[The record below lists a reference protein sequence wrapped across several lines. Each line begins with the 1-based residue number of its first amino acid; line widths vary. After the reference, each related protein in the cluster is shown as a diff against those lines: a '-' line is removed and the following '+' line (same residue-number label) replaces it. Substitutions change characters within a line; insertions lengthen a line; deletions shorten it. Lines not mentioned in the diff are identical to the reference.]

1 MENTEDKRPISSDKY
16 STALYNTLKLN
27 NAYDKDYDTFY
38 NDFYAPGIK
47 GYTYRKEVYD
57 FMKKGGVDYIGDT
70 YEEFA
75 SKIGLHAID
84 PQTQQT
90 PMGADSISKDMPPVE
105 VTPTKKPEAKKE
117 EKPEVSAEAVSENQ
131 HPTDT
136 LQDFNPNV
144 SRMRNAGTDY
154 YLQAAEEISNNA
166 YSKSLEELANQAAK
180 DLKKKAYQK
189 PKEDSYVRLN
199 QTARYIPIRSLP
211 KDADLDSVFEAALTF
226 ENQVCGGAK
235 EYTFASLGG
244 DIQERYE
251 KWKALKGLGSS
262 YTQETASMSPNA
274 VYLQAINLQALGKER
289 PAWISEL
296 RWNEALN
303 YDKNKLNKITAE
315 LEQEDQKRRLKRS
328 DGAYPDDVS
337 LNGMYHANY
346 TALMAS
352 DIYNNG
358 TNKTIFVLFQDGR
371 IRPLQAPDP
380 SILRGGVEAQ
390 RELFRRQYEKMTFG
404 EEGKDYT
411 DPYEKNRVVGNFLQN
426 GEVCHI
432 IYFPYMIEQ
441 RRWDDAQELIKIG
454 LGGKF
459 NEEGVLLNPDDRL
472 QIVPVVVK
480 NGESEEDAI
489 AKAKVELDNKISKK
503 LPYKE
508 TYLQQ
513 QIAQAR
519 EALKKEQER
528 LKQLGD
534 HDAVKGSFFPRMYN
548 PRYYKDFLESTTEEG
563 VKRSDEVALARGNIR
578 KLEESIKKYIQALEA
593 LRTGDKVGAWGGF
606 LEGISDLDNW
616 TFGLYNLR
624 ENLVAVK
631 AHEGKMGQ
639 EAKDRLGLARSLSQE
654 SMSAFHRHGEGR
666 LYGPAFGAGYSFPFT
681 IGAIAT
687 YGAGN
692 VAARGIIRGGS
703 RMAAKYGT
711 NWLFDTTIRATT
723 RLAAINAAGVID
735 SSFQMPRIISDAA
748 IEKMGLMNYTFDEN
762 QRIVV
767 TGTQQEKSWGH
778 SLLHSGLNTLVQNVS
793 ERVGTYV
800 LEPVA
805 KAFGIGKI
813 SLRSFGEAL
822 PYNKTI
828 HMIQNG
834 AFAKAMSKVY
844 GTFEK
849 GGYDGFVNEVLEEYI
864 ANPMTAT
871 FDENYTFADIFDSRQ
886 NLDTALSV
894 WASSILML
902 GLSSTAS
909 SVKYYR
915 TLRSVNSAYDKAE
928 ANARRLFGNENW
940 DKIQNTILRL
950 EGEPLVNAIYA
961 GVCQNKSLS
970 DEQKKA
976 FLNYVR
982 AQKAQAVF
990 NNAVSEKYSFSLT
1003 GEELNEM
1010 NAMTIHAYAE
1020 GRNMQ
1025 TPQEYAQ
1032 AQQAFA
1038 DTREMAMSALGVT
1051 DDIDAYL
1058 DTLGETP
1065 AEQLKKGVEA
1075 AKEKG
1080 LDEKAANAALS
1091 AYLNAR
1097 EQQKG
1102 ALDAI
1107 TTDESIRRQHANNV
1121 IRQITFENEADS
1133 EGGSGKIILVNVKGK
1148 EKPVFLIRGRYEN
1161 GSITGETVVISEGNG
1176 VIEMIPASEV
1186 EGIVEESDAMT
1197 ERQREYDKID
1207 AENKE
1212 QQRLINLNMDTPLA
1226 GQGGILMDEEGH
1238 RRQVGIK
1245 CVYNDEQG
1253 NPASV
1258 LVIDQNNNDY
1268 LIPIDV
1274 FREQRGRGRK
1284 FEAIEPYLDETDDE
1298 YHAAEGPMN
1307 EEYKLANK
1315 EQEGVSEENAQGAA
1329 EGVTPQPT
1337 TDATEKPTKP
1347 EVKYDYHVKMKDVG
1361 GNAVSGRVTNLT
1373 ADGVEIEFDAPYNG
1387 KMVDRIPLA
1396 DFDSGVSEIADANG
1410 NVLWNE
1416 TEAVG
1421 DTEVSPQVDAT
1432 LTQVGQE
1439 DAEKP
1444 AIAQAEQDEAHK
1456 PTALER
1462 IPRNENG
1469 EPLFE
1474 QAENPEVAWDALV
1487 EFSDGNAA
1495 TAKEIADAMTEE
1507 KRKALE
1513 KAQKLKLKGKTPA
1526 ELLASKQANAAELVK
1541 AESEYNHWQRMANV
1555 EQNRQ
1560 NAIRAQQEAEARQ
1573 RATERAEAERA
1584 EREAREEAERRERE
1598 ALEGIPEWHMD
1609 TPENA
1614 RKRGARRYGGQIFTR
1629 QEPVNGVVGKEV
1641 EVKFS
1646 QKDLPKGHVVVM
1658 EAEQLQPSHIQGK
1671 RNPMFFIEEAQPKNR
1686 AEDVSQTAA
1695 RNIAENIR
1703 PQEITSSTTAY
1714 TGAPTINTRGEVIQG
1729 NNRSDALRYLWQ
1741 NNLPKQQQAY
1751 KQYLLDQAEQL
1762 GLDSNAINAMQHP
1775 VLVNQLDVDDAEAIR
1790 LGQMT
1795 AQDTESG
1802 GVERIKPKNVA
1813 QKLGD
1818 NMRTF
1823 ANRLLSSS
1831 DNDVTFGQLV
1841 DRNGEDVLNWMNQI
1855 GAISNTQYQSAFD
1868 SKGKLTPE
1876 AKNDL
1881 QKVLYQAVFKGGS
1894 QQLEE
1899 MFDRLPAKA
1908 QRAILSTAFRDMD
1921 SPFAGKMLPEIQSS
1935 IIAYNALMQDEGFA
1949 SAKNMEEV
1957 LRAIE
1962 LFKHQT
1968 ALDDR
1973 FEQYMPADNF
1983 SNFALHLAGLYK
1995 ASDMSQTTIAS
2006 YFNEMYDLA
2015 QGKKAATLF
2024 EEADTTEYP
2033 LAEVIKKVLGI
2044 DYKPAKNGN
2053 NNVANGGADVALRN
2067 QESQGRQ
2074 PRSNKPSASG
2084 EQNQTGTESSER
2096 GEGVGVSDNKQGRQ
2110 VDIEVNAPRK
2120 GDLAE
2125 AQENRPKNSTQA
2137 AVENKESKPVRFEAG
2152 RRLTKEEKKEVLN
2165 TLRDAFKENGVPY
2178 HIEESDFGKER
2189 RVYEPTSEDW
2199 VKSDITGRPL
2209 RYYITLPDGRV
2220 AHPTEL
2226 FPNISGREVTGHVNR
2241 MALLEKEASEL
2252 ISKQL
2257 NGFPSE
2263 YIPTAI
2269 SILKKMQSLPHDVR
2283 DMGYGPYFLVSYDY
2297 IFNGKYYGNSPLFV
2311 SLFAHSVVKE
2321 SSDAIEATV
2330 KVVNNSYYM
2339 VDALLSALKKKYNS
2353 TQAAV
2358 ESASAEVETSPT
2370 EAQKKAGNYKM
2381 GHVKVG
2387 AFDVTIENPKGSE
2400 RSGTDANG
2408 KKWSVKMHN
2417 TYGYIRGTEGV
2428 DGDHIDV
2435 FLAEDMDKWDGKYV
2449 FVVDQYNP
2457 DGTFDEHKVMLGFN
2471 SMEEARSAYL
2481 SNYEK
2486 GWENGRRIVV
2496 AKIKTDGFQKWV
2508 DSSHRK
2514 TKPFAHYVIAGAAD
2528 VSDNEKKP
2536 SASKKGKPHV
2546 SKENEVKRTVEHFPM
2561 ETPEEAAAFDK
2572 RVPEMKDS
2580 ELLAYMQEDGKGD
2593 INSAY
2598 HMNIYDEYDYR
2609 HTDEQT
2615 EAYNIYIQQ
2624 LHDSNTTLEQAEEM
2638 LGNILGDVE
2647 RFATDERSQLIGQSD
2662 ALQDYITELERQK
2675 EDERAEAENSA
2686 ENTDANH
2693 VGAADVAENKSAE
2706 PVEADKSKQYGEYQ
2720 EVYDN
2725 FVSDV
2730 ENRGMI
2736 PDLRAIKNK
2745 IRDTKRRLTVL
2756 KNGATTSI
2764 QSDEDLKRFEAA
2776 EKKLTDLLHVY
2787 EAMRDYTE
2795 ARIKKAE
2802 AAAQRKPWSEKNA
2815 QERMDEASKNP
2826 LTEEEIQNAPTDEVN
2841 KANALDYLSGN
2852 HGLIQSISYLK
2863 VYEDVRNPN
2872 GSAASDSGT
2881 KDKTQLA
2888 GRSNSASEGRDT
2900 GGKSGGTDG
2909 RVDNGGSRENV
2920 SEQSDGGKSGERSTR
2935 DNAGE
2940 GSNTGISTEEQPV
2953 GRRDAN
2959 SGKPRRGGTSWRT
2972 RSDGGRSGR
2981 GESGNPATENGT
2993 RRAASESV
3001 KEESADDFL
3010 NQALGEFKDVLDDFI
3025 KAGRGELSISLVGLN
3040 SKQMEILPRLI
3051 QVGAKVGYAYIRK
3064 GVHGFTE
3071 WANHVKEAIGKYLRD
3086 ANLSDDEIDAFIK
3099 EMWKSKIPFDGQ
3111 IHTLEEWASIYS
3123 KKDLRN
3129 KVRTTIEKKREAQR
3143 QAESISVKTG
3153 DINNIR
3159 ETLPFLLPQQQEDVL
3174 RAETQFFD
3182 ETHQDR
3188 EHANGKGYMFTNG
3201 TGTGKT
3207 YTGLGIVKRFV
3218 KQGKKRILILTPS
3231 QPKVRDWINDG
3242 KNLGLEIKSLDDWA
3256 KERGTTATTEAGEGT
3271 IITTYANFRQ
3281 NEELLNGTFDLIVYD
3296 ESHRL
3301 MENKNAANTIGTNQ
3315 HHMIANRD
3323 AAFATI
3329 RLRKINPF
3337 YQERD
3342 KVNDEFKE
3350 KREQLVKEL
3359 TQENPNEMD
3368 GSLVSKGLIPHST
3381 DAFNWHEEDTERFPE
3396 FAQLHNRFQE
3406 LTETII
3412 KEVDPQIE
3420 EQAKKDAAHT
3430 KVVFLS
3436 ATPFN
3441 TRENIDYAQGY
3452 IFSYPDKE
3460 QTRGYSIASPMTI
3473 FFEEH
3478 FGAAY
3483 KWRYGRLE
3491 HSERNAEA
3499 IAQQEREFSDW
3510 LQHTLCTM
3518 SGRIIDSEYDYSRDF
3533 PVVSVE
3539 HAEEIN
3545 NAAEEILRDKYF
3557 NMAYHKVFGNY
3568 NYAGALF
3575 ETLKVATLIPR
3586 IKQHLEAGR
3595 KVVIFHRRVES
3606 KTPLIPPFA
3615 AMLSACHAIIDEM
3628 KIKNKPKEEIDA
3640 ARHRLEELK
3649 EKWRGLLKWES
3660 MLDYSMPREQIAK
3673 AFGADNVLYFS
3684 GQESTKVK
3692 NQAVDSFNNDESG
3705 KNIIVIQE
3713 ASGKEGISLHDTT
3726 GKHQRVLI
3734 TLALPQ
3740 SPITALQIEGRIYR
3754 IGNRSNAIFEYPL
3767 LGLNSEII
3775 LFGQK
3780 FNGQIGTTEN
3790 LALGSQARNLRE
3802 SFARSVEESGKDVP
3816 IEEQGF
3822 GGKEADAAERDET
3835 SPFDRAVLDY
3845 YGNQKLKGKRD
3856 SREGVD
3862 YYPTPEPLGF
3872 KMVEW
3877 GNLNDGETAL
3887 EPSAGH
3893 GAIARYVPSANPLT
3907 AIEPSQ
3913 NLFAKLQL
3921 KAGGSGRKFVNTIF
3935 EGYNVVNKH
3944 DVIFMNPPFGTG
3956 GRLAV
3961 DHVAKAFTHLTEGGR
3976 IVAIIPRGS
3985 TDKKFDKWIDE
3996 QENAVVTGEIML
4008 PDITF
4013 QQAGTSVMA
4022 RVLVIDKVTNQS
4034 LRSEAESKYRRIDLS
4049 RRKYDKIED
4058 FFEDIR
4064 DIQMPSRTIDEK
4076 ARMLKRAAPALRDIK
4091 ELKGVVDVQ
4100 AQDDG
4105 IDIRTKGSAMGFYL
4119 DLTVSDFS
4127 LQQQLRTKYQRYAQE
4142 IEWNE
4147 HRHNE
4152 KAVEIYKAYND
4163 LVCRLLGKTEE
4174 EVESDITREKMGLEQ
4189 PHEEQGVAI
4198 DVAPQAEESPSSEQ
4212 NESTTES
4219 SPYHYELKHHTK
4231 TGAEMFMAMPNEKSG
4246 LSSEEYSSMLA
4257 KAKKHGG
4264 YWNRFMKGFAFPSE
4278 KSAKDFLA
4286 ETGNTEPQAD
4296 ERYQKAGTPLTP
4308 NSAEVALRDA
4318 IADLIRKSGL
4328 DVLESKVG
4336 QQVLDEANGRYV
4348 RLSAK
4353 QKRAL
4358 ETATIA
4364 DESTN
4369 NATVVSSAAGAKIQK
4384 NLEALADSYKK
4395 RPNKARGFI
4404 TDLSRSLDLE
4414 QHEASQY
4421 GTFVTENGKTV
4432 TIRVSNHNARVSNFD
4447 RNGEIDGISIVIS
4460 SHGNKGLNND
4470 GNAHIVEFFYSK
4482 QSLERSEGKPLADI
4496 IRSVSTALKNGEFK
4510 DNTGLAQRQEV
4521 NEQTIR
4527 EHRVYHGSGADFN
4540 HFDHS
4545 HMGEGQGTQS
4555 FGWGTYVTS
4564 SKAIGKTYS
4573 ESARKKPTYL
4583 YGKFKMSS
4591 DEFHDYVLGAIVGY
4605 WNEDMLN
4612 DFMYNLERYGVTRA
4626 KDILKKGDLAQYK
4639 NLFYQSI
4646 GDTRNYAEGKIKAA
4660 RTLLSLKGIR
4670 IRKPK
4675 THLYTVEIP
4684 EDNGSNYL
4692 DWKAEVGVRLLNKV
4706 NSQLEQQGKS
4716 LINPKLDKRHEFLSG
4731 EDLYRALSIK
4741 MAKDEATFI
4750 DYKAA
4755 SEFLSSL
4762 GLVGI
4767 KYPAGTI
4774 HGGAKEGD
4782 TNYVIFNEKDAKITD
4797 HIRFFRTS
4805 NGEAYGFTVGGKI
4818 YIDPRIATAETPIH
4832 EYAHLWATAMREGN
4846 PTEWKN
4852 IVGLMKG
4859 TSVWAEVQKLY
4870 PELKNDDDIADEVLA
4885 TFSGRRGAERLR
4897 AEQQKIMQGDG
4908 SVFEKAAAVGAL
4920 ARVKQALSKFWKG
4933 VADFLGIHYTSA
4945 EEVADRVMKDLLE
4958 GVDPRKFGV
4967 SSNDDIRLST
4977 SEELSQRYGSR
4988 WIEEQ
4993 TNEDGRHTTQVKN
5006 TINSYKKFGDF
5017 VKRDSNGKNVSIL
5030 DASSGLGLG
5039 TEWMRENGMNVDDV
5053 EPYPSENRIAP
5064 TYTSYNDIHK
5074 KYDYIISNAV
5084 LNVIPDDW
5092 RANVLHD
5099 MTDKLKKGGKL
5110 VINVRSAES
5119 IRKQGKEGITRITQ
5133 DDASEILVLRP
5144 NGSIKAY
5151 QKGFTKDELK
5161 KWCETELGSD
5171 YSVEIA
5177 NEKNAGGSY
5186 DTAVVVTKNS
5196 ESDNILYRQ
5205 GEDTPHVST
5214 SSESKTKAAQKA
5226 TENLNLGGRVV
5237 VHESTEGF
5245 EGREAT
5251 AKGWYDTR
5259 TGQIHVVLSNN
5270 ADAADVTQTILH
5282 EAVAHHGLRELF
5294 GHNVM
5299 DAFLDSVLAA
5309 ASQEVKDAINEL
5321 RRGNGWNFR
5330 TATEEYLAGL
5340 AERTDFERMTAEE
5353 RGLFAT
5359 LRRLFNRALEF
5370 LGLKN
5375 HELSDR
5381 ELAYILWCS
5390 YQNLKTDVKGRYVA
5404 EAERIAM
5411 RYKLKAGKNAMT
5423 DTEKKEHS
5431 VLLRGKLDNLQEIL
5445 AKDTYERLVTSGAHL
5460 ERTAWVDMLSPLQ
5473 DLQHAIE
5480 KNGGFKLGDFEN
5492 PYNAYITMSSRNYAQ
5507 MDIYKRTL
5515 YADMIEAIHAL
5526 GSETGR
5532 SYEEIKMYVMAKH
5545 GMERQKYMAG
5555 KAAEEAYNRYKSIHP
5570 FGQKTLDDFID
5581 EYEEKSFA
5589 GLTELFG
5596 TQSVSDAMDEAQKY
5610 VDEVEADSGSLADSL
5625 WYSIRDATK
5634 SSLQRAYEA
5643 GLISKE
5649 TYDNVSSMY
5658 QYYIPLRGFD
5668 ETTSDEV
5675 YEYFG
5680 DQTINGGT
5688 GSFMK
5693 KAKGRKSVADDP
5705 FAVIGNMAEMA
5716 IMQSNRNLMKQ
5727 QLLNL
5732 ALNHPSDLIS
5742 VSDLYVKF
5750 DEDYDN
5756 GDGTRGAWVPVAV
5769 PDTSGMT
5776 TEEAN
5781 QVMLDFQDDMEEKVK
5796 AEPDTYALA
5805 HQKPHIPYRVLG
5817 RNMNEHQVMVKRGGK
5832 TYILTINGNPRAAQA
5847 INGLLNPDAT
5857 ENPGAIALKAM
5868 TNWIARMAT
5877 ARNVEFAISN
5887 AMRDLEFSTTLIPK
5901 EGTEYYGRYVK
5912 NYLTCVKNIGR
5923 LVNRLNG
5930 NTLDMSNPLE
5940 KAFYDFIYNGGETG
5954 YTFMKGVE
5962 RYKGEITK
5970 ALSELRAKEGKS
5982 NTERLG
5988 NKIVYGHHYIIND
6001 AWNIYMKGAE
6011 YLSRCTEDWVRFA
6024 VFLTSRQSGRSME
6037 QSIMDAKEVTVN
6049 FNRKGAGSKSAG
6061 KWDVSNFFSMNNL
6074 HFLSAYA
6081 ASAFKNFYAF
6091 SNASIQGI
6099 DKNVRLHLNHTAGM
6113 LMWDGAA
6120 VMLGMLSAMCVP
6132 LMLSAIG
6139 GDPDDYWDMPDSMR
6153 RMGIMLPLGKDGRFL
6168 TLPMSIE
6175 HRAAYGIGELLG
6187 TVVCGSE
6194 NLPASEITFQAFEQL
6209 SQILPLDLTEGN
6221 GSMLSLVP
6229 TAVRPEVEI
6238 AFNKNWLGMPIY
6250 KEPFNKNTPAFR
6262 NVYQST
6268 NPNYIAMSKWLN
6280 EVQGGGD
6287 YERAGVQVNPAMVQ
6301 HLVESYTGGAGK
6313 FVSRT
6318 SGVIAKIIQG
6328 EQIRSNEIPFY
6339 RTLVKSVDDRTHNRA
6354 ARERF
6359 QREYDKGQKLIYKI
6373 DNYQKESARGNSQ
6386 YVKEL
6391 DEFAKSK
6398 DFMSYMLWKSYNSV
6412 KSQFDNAR
6420 SYIGDDKDKRA
6431 ALDHA
6436 QMLVRKMMTE
6446 CARAVED
6453 SKTQE
6458 EADKKIGRI
6467 QSEYTPQIKES
6478 LSKVE
6483 E

>member
-1 MENTEDKRPISSDKY
+1 MEDKKPVSSDKW
-16 STALYNTLKLN
+16 TEALYETLKLN

-47 GYTYRKEVYD
+47 GYTYRKDVYD
-57 FMKKGGVDYIGDT
+57 DMTSHGLDLGAT

-90 PMGADSISKDMPPVE
+90 PMGADSISKDMKPVE

-180 DLKKKAYQK
+180 DLNKKAYQK

-235 EYTFASLGG
+235 EYTFAPLGG

-404 EEGKDYT
+404 EEGKEGYT

-459 NEEGVLLNPDDRL
+459 NEKGVLLNPDDRL

-489 AKAKVELDNKISKK
+489 AKAKVELDNEISKK

-528 LKQLGD
+528 LKQFGD
-534 HDAVKGSFFPRMYN
+534 HDYVKESYMAGAIN
-548 PRYYKDFLESTTEEG
+548 PRSLAIKLMANTEEG
-563 VKRSDEVALARGNIR
+563 AKISDEVALARGNIR
-578 KLEESIKKYIQALEA
+578 KLEESIKKYTQALEA
-593 LRTGDKVGAWGGF
+593 LRTGDKVGFWGGF

-631 AHEGKMGQ
+631 AHEMGMGQ

-666 LYGPAFGAGYSFPFT
+666 FYGPGFGAGYSTPFT
-681 IGAIAT
+681 LGAIAT

-711 NWLFDTTIRATT
+711 NWFFDTTIRATT

-800 LEPVA
+800 LNPVA

-894 WASSILML
+894 WASSIFIL
-902 GLSSTAS
+902 GFSSTAS

-1065 AEQLKKGVEA
+1065 AEQLKKGVEV
-1075 AKEKG
+1075 AKENG
-1080 LDEKAANAALS
+1080 LDEKAANTALS

-1102 ALDAI
+1102 AMDGI
-1107 TTDESIRRQHANNV
+1107 TSDESIRRQHADSV
-1121 IRQITFENEADS
+1121 IRQITFENEADD
-1133 EGGSGKIILVNVKGK
+1133 EGGSGKIILVNVKGR
-1148 EKPVFLIRGRYEN
+1148 EKPVFLVRGRYEN
-1161 GSITGETVVISEGNG
+1161 GSITGETVVVSEGNG

-1197 ERQREYDKID
+1197 ERQRKYDKID

-1245 CVYNDEQG
+1245 CVFNDEQG

-1258 LVIDQNNNDY
+1258 LVVDQNNNDY

-1284 FEAIEPYLDETDDE
+1284 FEAIEPYLDETDEE

-1307 EEYKLANK
+1307 EEYNLANK
-1315 EQEGVSEENAQGAA
+1315 EQEGVSEEDAQGAA

-1347 EVKYDYHVKMKDVG
+1347 EVKYDYHVKMKDG
-1361 GNAVSGRVTNLT
+1361 SGNAVSGRVTNLS

-1396 DFDSGVSEIADANG
+1396 DFDNGVSEIADANG

-1421 DTEVSPQVDAT
+1421 DTEVVPQVDAT
-1432 LTQVGQE
+1432 PTQAGQE
-1439 DAEKP
+1439 DAEKS
-1444 AIAQAEQDEAHK
+1444 AIAQAEQEHK

-1462 IPRNENG
+1462 IPHSENG

-1513 KAQKLKLKGKTPA
+1513 KARKLKLKGKTPA
-1526 ELLASKQANAAELVK
+1526 EMLASKQANAAELAK
-1541 AESEYNHWQRMANV
+1541 AESEYNHWQRIANV

-1560 NAIRAQQEAEARQ
+1560 NAIRAQKEAEARQ
-1573 RATERAEAERA
+1573 RATERAEAEKA
-1584 EREAREEAERRERE
+1584 KREAREEAERRERE
-1598 ALEGIPEWHMD
+1598 ALED
-1609 TPENA
+1609 
-1614 RKRGARRYGGQIFTR
+1614 
-1629 QEPVNGVVGKEV
+1629 
-1641 EVKFS
+1641 
-1646 QKDLPKGHVVVM
+1646 
-1658 EAEQLQPSHIQGK
+1658 
-1671 RNPMFFIEEAQPKNR
+1671 
-1686 AEDVSQTAA
+1686 
-1695 RNIAENIR
+1695 
-1703 PQEITSSTTAY
+1703 
-1714 TGAPTINTRGEVIQG
+1714 
-1729 NNRSDALRYLWQ
+1729 
-1741 NNLPKQQQAY
+1741 
-1751 KQYLLDQAEQL
+1751 
-1762 GLDSNAINAMQHP
+1762 
-1775 VLVNQLDVDDAEAIR
+1775 
-1790 LGQMT
+1790 
-1795 AQDTESG
+1795 
-1802 GVERIKPKNVA
+1802 
-1813 QKLGD
+1813 
-1818 NMRTF
+1818 
-1823 ANRLLSSS
+1823 
-1831 DNDVTFGQLV
+1831 
-1841 DRNGEDVLNWMNQI
+1841 
-1855 GAISNTQYQSAFD
+1855 
-1868 SKGKLTPE
+1868 
-1876 AKNDL
+1876 
-1881 QKVLYQAVFKGGS
+1881 
-1894 QQLEE
+1894 
-1899 MFDRLPAKA
+1899 
-1908 QRAILSTAFRDMD
+1908 
-1921 SPFAGKMLPEIQSS
+1921 
-1935 IIAYNALMQDEGFA
+1935 
-1949 SAKNMEEV
+1949 
-1957 LRAIE
+1957 
-1962 LFKHQT
+1962 
-1968 ALDDR
+1968 
-1973 FEQYMPADNF
+1973 
-1983 SNFALHLAGLYK
+1983 
-1995 ASDMSQTTIAS
+1995 
-2006 YFNEMYDLA
+2006 
-2015 QGKKAATLF
+2015 
-2024 EEADTTEYP
+2024 
-2033 LAEVIKKVLGI
+2033 
-2044 DYKPAKNGN
+2044 
-2053 NNVANGGADVALRN
+2053 
-2067 QESQGRQ
+2067 
-2074 PRSNKPSASG
+2074 
-2084 EQNQTGTESSER
+2084 
-2096 GEGVGVSDNKQGRQ
+2096 
-2110 VDIEVNAPRK
+2110 
-2120 GDLAE
+2120 
-2125 AQENRPKNSTQA
+2125 
-2137 AVENKESKPVRFEAG
+2137 
-2152 RRLTKEEKKEVLN
+2152 
-2165 TLRDAFKENGVPY
+2165 
-2178 HIEESDFGKER
+2178 
-2189 RVYEPTSEDW
+2189 
-2199 VKSDITGRPL
+2199 
-2209 RYYITLPDGRV
+2209 
-2220 AHPTEL
+2220 
-2226 FPNISGREVTGHVNR
+2226 
-2241 MALLEKEASEL
+2241 
-2252 ISKQL
+2252 
-2257 NGFPSE
+2257 
-2263 YIPTAI
+2263 
-2269 SILKKMQSLPHDVR
+2269 
-2283 DMGYGPYFLVSYDY
+2283 
-2297 IFNGKYYGNSPLFV
+2297 
-2311 SLFAHSVVKE
+2311 
-2321 SSDAIEATV
+2321 
-2330 KVVNNSYYM
+2330 
-2339 VDALLSALKKKYNS
+2339 
-2353 TQAAV
+2353 
-2358 ESASAEVETSPT
+2358 
-2370 EAQKKAGNYKM
+2370 
-2381 GHVKVG
+2381 
-2387 AFDVTIENPKGSE
+2387 
-2400 RSGTDANG
+2400 
-2408 KKWSVKMHN
+2408 
-2417 TYGYIRGTEGV
+2417 
-2428 DGDHIDV
+2428 
-2435 FLAEDMDKWDGKYV
+2435 
-2449 FVVDQYNP
+2449 
-2457 DGTFDEHKVMLGFN
+2457 
-2471 SMEEARSAYL
+2471 
-2481 SNYEK
+2481 
-2486 GWENGRRIVV
+2486 
-2496 AKIKTDGFQKWV
+2496 
-2508 DSSHRK
+2508 
-2514 TKPFAHYVIAGAAD
+2514 
-2528 VSDNEKKP
+2528 
-2536 SASKKGKPHV
+2536 
-2546 SKENEVKRTVEHFPM
+2546 EVKRTVEHFPM

-2615 EAYNIYIQQ
+2615 EAYNTYIQQ

-2756 KNGATTSI
+2756 KNGAATSI
-2764 QSDEDLKRFEAA
+2764 QSDEDLIRFETA

-2826 LTEEEIQNAPTDEVN
+2826 LTEEEIQNDPTDEVN

-2900 GGKSGGTDG
+2900 GGKSGGTAG

-2959 SGKPRRGGTSWRT
+2959 SGKPRRGGTSGRT

-3129 KVRTTIEKKREAQR
+3129 KVRTTIEEKREAQR

-3359 TQENPNEMD
+3359 TQENPNETD

-3406 LTETII
+3406 LTKTII

-3460 QTRGYSIASPMTI
+3460 QARGYSVASPMTI

-3586 IKQHLEAGR
+3586 IKQHLKAGR

-3628 KIKNKPKEEIDA
+3628 KMKNMPKEEIDA

-3684 GQESTKVK
+3684 GQESTKEK

-3822 GGKEADAAERDET
+3822 GGKEADAAERDEI

-4100 AQDDG
+4100 AQEDG

-4163 LVCRLLGKTEE
+4163 LVCRLLGKTAE

-4198 DVAPQAEESPSSEQ
+4198 NVAPQAEESPSSEQ

-4318 IADLIRKSGL
+4318 IADLMRKSGL
-4328 DVLESKVG
+4328 EVLDSKEG
-4336 QQVLDEANGRYV
+4336 QQVLDEANRDELRMSLNDNREYKGKSSKERSDIQYKKAKELLSALHEAGFKGFEISRSITPFGVSTYIQGDLGLKFRISDHGVSSFGRIFGEEHISLNTSSEYVVQLAKDRKKDINAQAEKYKKERAIKEEREKRANEKWNRIKANFEGMVFKRNDRTYQDYDTFSNAMSTNRQNGHKYQRRYV
-4348 RLSAK
+4348 M
-4353 QKRAL
+4353 Q
-4358 ETATIA
+4358 TAIGKSGA
-4364 DESTN
+4364 DTAYRYEWAEPADIDEYGVATN
-4369 NATVVSSAAGAKIQK
+4369 IGS
-4384 NLEALADSYKK
+4384 D
-4395 RPNKARGFI
+4395 RP
-4404 TDLSRSLDLE
+4404 
-4414 QHEASQY
+4414 
-4421 GTFVTENGKTV
+4421 
-4432 TIRVSNHNARVSNFD
+4432 
-4447 RNGEIDGISIVIS
+4447 
-4460 SHGNKGLNND
+4460 
-4470 GNAHIVEFFYSK
+4470 
-4482 QSLERSEGKPLADI
+4482 SLEFIEAYDEPDTAPI
-4496 IRSVSTALKNGEFK
+4496 IR
-4510 DNTGLAQRQEV
+4510 
-4521 NEQTIR
+4521 EQ
-4527 EHRVYHGSGADFN
+4527 RVYHGSGADFD

-4545 HMGEGQGTQS
+4545 HMGEGEGAQVY
-4555 FGWGTYVTS
+4555 GWGTYVTEVKGIGEGYAIRSMNGS
-4564 SKAIGKTYS
+4564 S
-4573 ESARKKPTYL
+4573 
-4583 YGKFKMSS
+4583 MSH
-4591 DEFHDYVLGAIVGY
+4591 DE
-4605 WNEDMLN
+4605 
-4612 DFMYNLERYGVTRA
+4612 
-4626 KDILKKGDLAQYK
+4626 
-4639 NLFYQSI
+4639 
-4646 GDTRNYAEGKIKAA
+4646 
-4660 RTLLSLKGIR
+4660 LSLKRSELEYYIASAKEKLPFLKGEYKAEVEAQISEWEEQL
-4670 IRKPK
+4670 KDYEE
-4675 THLYTVEIP
+4675 HNYLYTVEIP
-4684 EDNGSNYL
+4684 DDNGSNYL
-4692 DWKAEVGVRLLNKV
+4692 DWDKNTGVDLVNRIRETLRKNADLKELYDGSELNAELEHLAPKIPFSETYIFLYELLG
-4706 NSQLEQQGKS
+4706 S
-4716 LINPKLDKRHEFLSG
+4716 D
-4731 EDLYRALSIK
+4731 
-4741 MAKDEATFI
+4741 
-4750 DYKAA
+4750 KAA
-4755 SEFLSSL
+4755 SQMLHDMGFT
-4762 GLVGI
+4762 GI
-4767 KYPAGTI
+4767 KYPADYRQG
-4774 HGGAKEGD
+4774 GRADGAK
-4782 TNYVIFNEKDAKITD
+4782 NYVIFNEEDAKITD
-4797 HIRFFRTS
+4797 RIRFFRTS

-4897 AEQQKIMQGDG
+4897 AEQQKIMQGNG

-4967 SSNDDIRLST
+4967 S
-4977 SEELSQRYGSR
+4977 G
-4988 WIEEQ
+4988 
-4993 TNEDGRHTTQVKN
+4993 
-5006 TINSYKKFGDF
+5006 
-5017 VKRDSNGKNVSIL
+5017 
-5030 DASSGLGLG
+5030 
-5039 TEWMRENGMNVDDV
+5039 
-5053 EPYPSENRIAP
+5053 
-5064 TYTSYNDIHK
+5064 
-5074 KYDYIISNAV
+5074 V
-5084 LNVIPDDW
+5084 L
-5092 RANVLHD
+5092 R
-5099 MTDKLKKGGKL
+5099 
-5110 VINVRSAES
+5110 ES
-5119 IRKQGKEGITRITQ
+5119 IRLPKTEYAKVAHAIAT
-5133 DDASEILVLRP
+5133 
-5144 NGSIKAY
+5144 N
-5151 QKGFTKDELK
+5151 KGFKKAGMNEVFTDNNYYIYTAKKNGDFTVRFGLPIEGNEDVINELSK
-5161 KWCETELGSD
+5161 GVENGTIRNTRSLYSVIERERSEQNENNYNYVNAEGRQKSTGAIGNLALRQQADSTGSD
-5171 YSVEIA
+5171 GYLGEEIPGRTP
-5177 NEKNAGGSY
+5177 AG
-5186 DTAVVVTKNS
+5186 NS
-5196 ESDNILYRQ
+5196 DRGTGREAGRVDDNLYRQ
-5205 GEDTPHVST
+5205 GEDTPHTAT
-5214 SSESKTKAAQKA
+5214 SSESKSQAAQKA

-5237 VHESTEGF
+5237 VHESAEGL
-5245 EGREAT
+5245 EGKEAT

-5270 ADAADVTQTILH
+5270 TDAADVTQTILH

-5321 RRGNGWNFR
+5321 RRGKGWNFR

-5359 LRRLFNRALEF
+5359 IRRLFNHALEF

-5390 YQNLKTDVKGRYVA
+5390 YQNLKTGEKGRYVA

-5431 VLLRGKLDNLQEIL
+5431 VLLRGELDNLQEIL
-5445 AKDTYERLVTSGAHL
+5445 AKDTYERLVTRGSHL

-5532 SYEEIKMYVMAKH
+5532 SYEEIKTYVMAKH

-5555 KAAEEAYNRYKSIHP
+5555 KAAEEAYDRYKSMHP

-5610 VDEVEADSGSLADSL
+5610 VEEVEAEAGSLADSL
-5625 WYSIRDATK
+5625 WDSIRAATK

-5796 AEPDTYALA
+5796 DEPDTYALA

-6091 SNASIQGI
+6091 SNASIQGL

-6120 VMLGMLSAMCVP
+6120 VTLGMLSAMCIP

-6139 GDPDDYWDMPDSMR
+6139 GDPDDYWDMPESMR

-6436 QMLVRKMMTE
+6436 QMLVQKMMTE
-6446 CARAVED
+6446 CARTVEN

-6458 EADKKIGRI
+6458 EADEKIGRI
-6467 QSEYTPQIKES
+6467 QSEYTPQIKET

-6483 E
+6483 D

>member
-1 MENTEDKRPISSDKY
+1 MEDKKPVSSDKW
-16 STALYNTLKLN
+16 TEALYETLKLN

-47 GYTYRKEVYD
+47 GYTYRKDVYD
-57 FMKKGGVDYIGDT
+57 DMTSHGLDLGAT

-90 PMGADSISKDMPPVE
+90 PMGADSISKDMKPME

-117 EKPEVSAEAVSENQ
+117 EKPEVSADAVSENQ

-180 DLKKKAYQK
+180 DLKKEAYQK

-404 EEGKDYT
+404 EEGKEGYT

-459 NEEGVLLNPDDRL
+459 NEKGVLLNPDDRL

-489 AKAKVELDNKISKK
+489 AKAKVELDNEISKK

-534 HDAVKGSFFPRMYN
+534 HDAVKGSYLPPMFN
-548 PRYYKDFLESTTEEG
+548 SKYYDDLLESSTEEG

-578 KLEESIKKYIQALEA
+578 KLEKSIKKYTQALEA

-606 LEGISDLDNW
+606 LEGISDRDNW

-778 SLLHSGLNTLVQNVS
+778 SLLHSGLNTLTQNAS

-813 SLRSFGEAL
+813 SLRSFGEAF

-1102 ALDAI
+1102 AMDGI
-1107 TTDESIRRQHANNV
+1107 TSDESIRRQHADSV

-1133 EGGSGKIILVNVKGK
+1133 EGGSGKVILVNVKGR
-1148 EKPVFLIRGRYEN
+1148 EKPVFLVRGRYEN
-1161 GSITGETVVISEGNG
+1161 GSITGETVVVSEGNG

-1245 CVYNDEQG
+1245 CVFNDEQG
-1253 NPASV
+1253 NSASV
-1258 LVIDQNNNDY
+1258 LVVDQNNNDY

-1284 FEAIEPYLDETDDE
+1284 FEAIEPYLDETDEE

-1307 EEYKLANK
+1307 EEYNLANK
-1315 EQEGVSEENAQGAA
+1315 EQEGVSEEDAQGAA

-1347 EVKYDYHVKMKDVG
+1347 EVKYDYHVKMKDG
-1361 GNAVSGRVTNLT
+1361 SGNAVSGRVTNLS

-1396 DFDSGVSEIADANG
+1396 DFDNGVSEIADANG

-1421 DTEVSPQVDAT
+1421 DTEVVPQVDAT
-1432 LTQVGQE
+1432 PTQVGQE

-1444 AIAQAEQDEAHK
+1444 AIAQAEQEHK

-1462 IPRNENG
+1462 IPRSENG

-1513 KAQKLKLKGKTPA
+1513 KARKLKLKGKTPA
-1526 ELLASKQANAAELVK
+1526 EMLASKQANAAELAK

-1573 RATERAEAERA
+1573 RATERAEAEKA

-1831 DNDVTFGQLV
+1831 DNDATFGQLV

-1921 SPFAGKMLPEIQSS
+1921 SPFAGKMLSEIQSS

-1962 LFKHQT
+1962 IFKHQT

-2096 GEGVGVSDNKQGRQ
+2096 GEGVGTSDNEQGRQ
-2110 VDIEVNAPRK
+2110 VDIEGNAPRK

-2125 AQENRPKNSTQA
+2125 AQENGPKNSTQ
-2137 AVENKESKPVRFEAG
+2137 S
-2152 RRLTKEEKKEVLN
+2152 
-2165 TLRDAFKENGVPY
+2165 
-2178 HIEESDFGKER
+2178 
-2189 RVYEPTSEDW
+2189 
-2199 VKSDITGRPL
+2199 
-2209 RYYITLPDGRV
+2209 
-2220 AHPTEL
+2220 
-2226 FPNISGREVTGHVNR
+2226 
-2241 MALLEKEASEL
+2241 
-2252 ISKQL
+2252 
-2257 NGFPSE
+2257 
-2263 YIPTAI
+2263 AI
-2269 SILKKMQSLPHDVR
+2269 
-2283 DMGYGPYFLVSYDY
+2283 
-2297 IFNGKYYGNSPLFV
+2297 
-2311 SLFAHSVVKE
+2311 
-2321 SSDAIEATV
+2321 
-2330 KVVNNSYYM
+2330 
-2339 VDALLSALKKKYNS
+2339 
-2353 TQAAV
+2353 

-2408 KKWSVKMHN
+2408 KKWSVKMNN

-2449 FVVDQYNP
+2449 FVIDQYNP

-2496 AKIKTDGFQKWV
+2496 ARIKTDDFQKWV

-2514 TKPFAHYVIAGAAD
+2514 TKPFAHYVIA
-2528 VSDNEKKP
+2528 
-2536 SASKKGKPHV
+2536 
-2546 SKENEVKRTVEHFPM
+2546 
-2561 ETPEEAAAFDK
+2561 
-2572 RVPEMKDS
+2572 
-2580 ELLAYMQEDGKGD
+2580 
-2593 INSAY
+2593 
-2598 HMNIYDEYDYR
+2598 
-2609 HTDEQT
+2609 
-2615 EAYNIYIQQ
+2615 
-2624 LHDSNTTLEQAEEM
+2624 
-2638 LGNILGDVE
+2638 
-2647 RFATDERSQLIGQSD
+2647 
-2662 ALQDYITELERQK
+2662 
-2675 EDERAEAENSA
+2675 
-2686 ENTDANH
+2686 
-2693 VGAADVAENKSAE
+2693 GAADVAENKSAE

-2756 KNGATTSI
+2756 KNGAATSI
-2764 QSDEDLKRFEAA
+2764 QSDEDLKRFETA

-2900 GGKSGGTDG
+2900 GGKSGGTAG

-2959 SGKPRRGGTSWRT
+2959 SGKPRRGGTSGRT

-3129 KVRTTIEKKREAQR
+3129 KVRTTIEEKREAQR

-3412 KEVDPQIE
+3412 KKVDPQIE

-3460 QTRGYSIASPMTI
+3460 QARGYSVASPQTI

-3628 KIKNKPKEEIDA
+3628 KMKNKPKEEIDA

-3684 GQESTKVK
+3684 GQESTKAK

-4100 AQDDG
+4100 AQEDG

-4163 LVCRLLGKTEE
+4163 LVCRLLGKTAE

-4198 DVAPQAEESPSSEQ
+4198 NVAPQAEESPSSEQ

-4318 IADLIRKSGL
+4318 IADLMKKSGL
-4328 DVLESKVG
+4328 DVIDHEEG
-4336 QQVLDEANGRYV
+4336 QRVLDEANRDELRMSLNDNREYEGKTSKERSDIQYKKAKELLSALHEAGFKGFEISRSITPFGVSTYIQGDLGLKFRISDHGVSSFGRIFGEEHISLNTSSEYVVQLAKDRKKDINAQAEKYKKERAIKEEREKRANEKWNRIKANFEGMVFKRNDRTYQDYDTFSNSISINRQNGHKYQRRYV
-4348 RLSAK
+4348 M
-4353 QKRAL
+4353 Q
-4358 ETATIA
+4358 TAIGKSGA
-4364 DESTN
+4364 DTAYRYEWAEPADIDEYGVATN
-4369 NATVVSSAAGAKIQK
+4369 IGS
-4384 NLEALADSYKK
+4384 D
-4395 RPNKARGFI
+4395 RP
-4404 TDLSRSLDLE
+4404 
-4414 QHEASQY
+4414 
-4421 GTFVTENGKTV
+4421 
-4432 TIRVSNHNARVSNFD
+4432 
-4447 RNGEIDGISIVIS
+4447 
-4460 SHGNKGLNND
+4460 
-4470 GNAHIVEFFYSK
+4470 
-4482 QSLERSEGKPLADI
+4482 SLEFIEAYDEPD
-4496 IRSVSTALKNGEFK
+4496 TAP
-4510 DNTGLAQRQEV
+4510 
-4521 NEQTIR
+4521 IR
-4527 EHRVYHGSGADFN
+4527 EHRVYHGSGADFD

-4545 HMGEGQGTQS
+4545 HMGEGEGAQVY
-4555 FGWGTYVTS
+4555 GWGTYVTEVKGIGEGYAIRSMNGS
-4564 SKAIGKTYS
+4564 S
-4573 ESARKKPTYL
+4573 
-4583 YGKFKMSS
+4583 MSH
-4591 DEFHDYVLGAIVGY
+4591 DE
-4605 WNEDMLN
+4605 
-4612 DFMYNLERYGVTRA
+4612 
-4626 KDILKKGDLAQYK
+4626 
-4639 NLFYQSI
+4639 
-4646 GDTRNYAEGKIKAA
+4646 
-4660 RTLLSLKGIR
+4660 LSLKRSELEYYIASAKEKLPFLKGEYKAEVEAQISEWEEQL
-4670 IRKPK
+4670 KDYEE
-4675 THLYTVEIP
+4675 HNYLYTVEIP
-4684 EDNGSNYL
+4684 DDNGSNYL
-4692 DWKAEVGVRLLNKV
+4692 DWDKNTGADLVNRIRETLRKNADLKELYDGAELNAELEHLAPKIPFSETYIFLYELLG
-4706 NSQLEQQGKS
+4706 S
-4716 LINPKLDKRHEFLSG
+4716 D
-4731 EDLYRALSIK
+4731 
-4741 MAKDEATFI
+4741 
-4750 DYKAA
+4750 KAA
-4755 SEFLSSL
+4755 SQMLHDMGFT
-4762 GLVGI
+4762 GI
-4767 KYPAGTI
+4767 KYPADYRQG
-4774 HGGAKEGD
+4774 GRADGAK
-4782 TNYVIFNEKDAKITD
+4782 NYVIFNEEDAKITD
-4797 HIRFFRTS
+4797 RIRFFRTS

-4897 AEQQKIMQGDG
+4897 AEQQKIMQSNG

-4967 SSNDDIRLST
+4967 SGVLRESIRLPKTEYAKVAHAIATNKGLKNKGMNYVFTDNNYYIYTGKKNGDFSVHYGLPIEGNENVIEKLSKGIDNGTIRNSRGLHSVIEGERSRQNNDYYNNVDAKRRQEST
-4977 SEELSQRYGSR
+4977 GAIGDLALRQPTDSRGS
-4988 WIEEQ
+4988 
-4993 TNEDGRHTTQVKN
+4993 
-5006 TINSYKKFGDF
+5006 FGD
-5017 VKRDSNGKNVSIL
+5017 
-5030 DASSGLGLG
+5030 LG
-5039 TEWMRENGMNVDDV
+5039 TELHKGASAEYTDRRAGREAGGVDD
-5053 EPYPSENRIAP
+5053 N
-5064 TYTSYNDIHK
+5064 
-5074 KYDYIISNAV
+5074 
-5084 LNVIPDDW
+5084 
-5092 RANVLHD
+5092 
-5099 MTDKLKKGGKL
+5099 
-5110 VINVRSAES
+5110 
-5119 IRKQGKEGITRITQ
+5119 
-5133 DDASEILVLRP
+5133 
-5144 NGSIKAY
+5144 
-5151 QKGFTKDELK
+5151 
-5161 KWCETELGSD
+5161 
-5171 YSVEIA
+5171 
-5177 NEKNAGGSY
+5177 
-5186 DTAVVVTKNS
+5186 
-5196 ESDNILYRQ
+5196 LYRQ
-5205 GEDTPHVST
+5205 GEDTTHTAT
-5214 SSESKTKAAQKA
+5214 SSESKSQAAQKA
-5226 TENLNLGGRVV
+5226 AENINLGGRVV
-5237 VHESTEGF
+5237 VHESAEGL
-5245 EGREAT
+5245 EGKEAT
-5251 AKGWYDTR
+5251 AKGWYDTK

-5390 YQNLKTDVKGRYVA
+5390 YQNLKTGEKGRYVA

-5431 VLLRGKLDNLQEIL
+5431 VLLRGELDNLQEIL
-5445 AKDTYERLVTSGAHL
+5445 AKDTYERLVTRGSHL

-5532 SYEEIKMYVMAKH
+5532 SYEEIKTYVMAKH
-5545 GMERQKYMAG
+5545 GMERQKYMAE
-5555 KAAEEAYNRYKSIHP
+5555 KAAEEAYDRYKSMHP

-5610 VDEVEADSGSLADSL
+5610 VEEVEAEAGSLTDSM
-5625 WYSIRDATK
+5625 WDSIRAATK

-5668 ETTSDEV
+5668 EATSDEV

-5796 AEPDTYALA
+5796 DEPDTYALA

-5832 TYILTINGNPRAAQA
+5832 TYILTINANPRAAQA

-5954 YTFMKGVE
+5954 YTFMRGVE

-5982 NTERLG
+5982 KIERLG
-5988 NKIVYGHHYIIND
+5988 NKVVYGHHYIIND

-6024 VFLTSRQSGRSME
+6024 VFLTSRQMGRSME

-6061 KWDVSNFFSMNNL
+6061 KWDVSNFFSMNNI

-6091 SNASIQGI
+6091 SNASIQGL

-6120 VMLGMLSAMCVP
+6120 VTLGMLSAMCIP

-6139 GDPDDYWDMPDSMR
+6139 GDPDDYWDMPESMR

-6436 QMLVRKMMTE
+6436 QMLVQKMMTE

-6467 QSEYTPQIKES
+6467 QSEYTPQIKET

>member
-1 MENTEDKRPISSDKY
+1 MENKAEDKKPVVDKY
-16 STALYNTLKLN
+16 TDYLYGVLKDN
-27 NAYDKDYDTFY
+27 NAYDGDYNKFY
-38 NDFYAPGIK
+38 NEFYQPGIK
-47 GYTYRKEVYD
+47 GYTYRKELYD
-57 FMKKGGVDYIGDT
+57 TMTSHGIDLGAS
-70 YEEFA
+70 YEDFA
-75 SKIGLHAID
+75 NWIGLHAID

-90 PMGADSISKDMPPVE
+90 PMGADSISKDMKPVE

-180 DLKKKAYQK
+180 ELKKKAYQK

-235 EYTFASLGG
+235 EYTFAPLGG

-251 KWKALKGLGSS
+251 KWKALRGLGSS

-404 EEGKDYT
+404 EEGKEGYT

-459 NEEGVLLNPDDRL
+459 NEKGVLLNPDDRL

-489 AKAKVELDNKISKK
+489 AKAKVELDNEISKK

-534 HDAVKGSFFPRMYN
+534 HDAVKGSYLPPMFN
-548 PRYYKDFLESTTEEG
+548 SKYYDDLLESSTEEG

-578 KLEESIKKYIQALEA
+578 KLEKSIKKYTQALEA

-606 LEGISDLDNW
+606 LEGISDRDNW

-778 SLLHSGLNTLVQNVS
+778 SLLHSGLNTLTQNAS

-813 SLRSFGEAL
+813 SLRSFGEAF

-1102 ALDAI
+1102 AMDGI
-1107 TTDESIRRQHANNV
+1107 TSDESIRRQHADSV

-1133 EGGSGKIILVNVKGK
+1133 EGGSGKVILVNVKGR
-1148 EKPVFLIRGRYEN
+1148 EKPVFLVRGRYEN
-1161 GSITGETVVISEGNG
+1161 GSITGETVVVSEGNG

-1245 CVYNDEQG
+1245 CVFNDEQG
-1253 NPASV
+1253 NSASV
-1258 LVIDQNNNDY
+1258 LVVDQNNNDY

-1284 FEAIEPYLDETDDE
+1284 FEAIEPYLDETDEE

-1307 EEYKLANK
+1307 EEYNLANK
-1315 EQEGVSEENAQGAA
+1315 EQEGVSEEDAQGAA

-1347 EVKYDYHVKMKDVG
+1347 EVKYDYHVKMKDG
-1361 GNAVSGRVTNLT
+1361 SGNAVSGRVTNLS

-1396 DFDSGVSEIADANG
+1396 DFDNGVSEIADANG

-1421 DTEVSPQVDAT
+1421 DTEVVPQVDAT
-1432 LTQVGQE
+1432 PTQVGQE

-1444 AIAQAEQDEAHK
+1444 AIAQAEQEHK

-1462 IPRNENG
+1462 IPRSENG

-1513 KAQKLKLKGKTPA
+1513 KARKLKLKGKTPA
-1526 ELLASKQANAAELVK
+1526 EMLASKQANAAELAK

-1573 RATERAEAERA
+1573 RATERAEAEKA

-1831 DNDVTFGQLV
+1831 DNDATFGQLV

-1881 QKVLYQAVFKGGS
+1881 QKVLYQAVFNGGS

-1962 LFKHQT
+1962 IFKHQT

-2024 EEADTTEYP
+2024 EEADTTEYS

-2044 DYKPAKNGN
+2044 NYKPAKNGN

-2067 QESQGRQ
+2067 QEGQGRQ

-2084 EQNQTGTESSER
+2084 EQNQTRTESSER
-2096 GEGVGVSDNKQGRQ
+2096 GGGTENAGSTGGEKGNLPPTEGREESEENELDENGRPFIKAENGTTVFGEITDDSGLTAAPIKLSEGFQDANTGKGYGLVHIEANHGEQIRQAGFTSVKEFVSFVATHYDPDNIRVGKRRDDGSGTFLIQVTDTHDNTLF
-2110 VDIEVNAPRK
+2110 IELSKDGSYWNVNSGGIFRK
-2120 GDLAE
+2120 GYS
-2125 AQENRPKNSTQA
+2125 N
-2137 AVENKESKPVRFEAG
+2137 
-2152 RRLTKEEKKEVLN
+2152 KKETVAKTEPQQPTNAVSSDSSLSANVKDGITNAEPNGEPTVSLDKGTTLPADQQTSDEENTKKVADSEGKN
-2165 TLRDAFKENGVPY
+2165 TLKAK
-2178 HIEESDFGKER
+2178 
-2189 RVYEPTSEDW
+2189 
-2199 VKSDITGRPL
+2199 
-2209 RYYITLPDGRV
+2209 
-2220 AHPTEL
+2220 
-2226 FPNISGREVTGHVNR
+2226 
-2241 MALLEKEASEL
+2241 
-2252 ISKQL
+2252 
-2257 NGFPSE
+2257 
-2263 YIPTAI
+2263 
-2269 SILKKMQSLPHDVR
+2269 
-2283 DMGYGPYFLVSYDY
+2283 
-2297 IFNGKYYGNSPLFV
+2297 
-2311 SLFAHSVVKE
+2311 
-2321 SSDAIEATV
+2321 IEA
-2330 KVVNNSYYM
+2330 
-2339 VDALLSALKKKYNS
+2339 
-2353 TQAAV
+2353 
-2358 ESASAEVETSPT
+2358 ASAEVNTDPT
-2370 EAQKKAGNYKM
+2370 EAQKEAGNYKK
-2381 GHVKVG
+2381 GHVQVG
-2387 AFDVTIENPKGSE
+2387 TFDITIENPKGSE

-2408 KKWSVKMHN
+2408 KKWSVKMNN

-2496 AKIKTDGFQKWV
+2496 ARIKTDDFQKWV

-2536 SASKKGKPHV
+2536 SASKKGKPHA

-2615 EAYNIYIQQ
+2615 EAYNTYIQQ

-2693 VGAADVAENKSAE
+2693 VEAADVAENKSAE

-2756 KNGATTSI
+2756 RNGAATSI
-2764 QSDEDLKRFEAA
+2764 QSDEDLKRFETA

-2900 GGKSGGTDG
+2900 GGKSGGTAG

-2959 SGKPRRGGTSWRT
+2959 SGKPRRGGTSGRT

-3129 KVRTTIEKKREAQR
+3129 KVRTTIEEKREAQR

-3460 QTRGYSIASPMTI
+3460 QARGYSVASPMTI

-3628 KIKNKPKEEIDA
+3628 KMKNKPKEEIDA

-3684 GQESTKVK
+3684 GQESTKEK

-4100 AQDDG
+4100 AQEDG

-4163 LVCRLLGKTEE
+4163 LVCRLLGKTAE

-4198 DVAPQAEESPSSEQ
+4198 NVAPQAEESPSSEQ

-4286 ETGNTEPQAD
+4286 ETGNTEQKPSRGNLYRQGEEGLLQQNMEPQAD
-4296 ERYQKAGTPLTP
+4296 ERFNNELT
-4308 NSAEVALRDA
+4308 
-4318 IADLIRKSGL
+4318 
-4328 DVLESKVG
+4328 
-4336 QQVLDEANGRYV
+4336 RY
-4348 RLSAK
+4348 L
-4353 QKRAL
+4353 
-4358 ETATIA
+4358 
-4364 DESTN
+4364 
-4369 NATVVSSAAGAKIQK
+4369 
-4384 NLEALADSYKK
+4384 
-4395 RPNKARGFI
+4395 
-4404 TDLSRSLDLE
+4404 
-4414 QHEASQY
+4414 
-4421 GTFVTENGKTV
+4421 
-4432 TIRVSNHNARVSNFD
+4432 
-4447 RNGEIDGISIVIS
+4447 NGEMDKNEILHLGRPQGVMRAFLPNLPIVMRQRVIK
-4460 SHGNKGLNND
+4460 KGSEKKHDVDVSAIMNMPQHL
-4470 GNAHIVEFFYSK
+4470 
-4482 QSLERSEGKPLADI
+4482 SLPIFVFKRSED
-4496 IRSVSTALKNGEFK
+4496 
-4510 DNTGLAQRQEV
+4510 
-4521 NEQTIR
+4521 TI
-4527 EHRVYHGSGADFN
+4527 G
-4540 HFDHS
+4540 
-4545 HMGEGQGTQS
+4545 
-4555 FGWGTYVTS
+4555 
-4564 SKAIGKTYS
+4564 
-4573 ESARKKPTYL
+4573 
-4583 YGKFKMSS
+4583 
-4591 DEFHDYVLGAIVGY
+4591 VLT
-4605 WNEDMLN
+4605 DM
-4612 DFMYNLERYGVTRA
+4612 R
-4626 KDILKKGDLAQYK
+4626 
-4639 NLFYQSI
+4639 
-4646 GDTRNYAEGKIKAA
+4646 
-4660 RTLLSLKGIR
+4660 
-4670 IRKPK
+4670 
-4675 THLYTVEIP
+4675 
-4684 EDNGSNYL
+4684 
-4692 DWKAEVGVRLLNKV
+4692 
-4706 NSQLEQQGKS
+4706 
-4716 LINPKLDKRHEFLSG
+4716 
-4731 EDLYRALSIK
+4731 
-4741 MAKDEATFI
+4741 
-4750 DYKAA
+4750 
-4755 SEFLSSL
+4755 
-4762 GLVGI
+4762 
-4767 KYPAGTI
+4767 
-4774 HGGAKEGD
+4774 
-4782 TNYVIFNEKDAKITD
+4782 
-4797 HIRFFRTS
+4797 
-4805 NGEAYGFTVGGKI
+4805 
-4818 YIDPRIATAETPIH
+4818 
-4832 EYAHLWATAMREGN
+4832 
-4846 PTEWKN
+4846 
-4852 IVGLMKG
+4852 
-4859 TSVWAEVQKLY
+4859 
-4870 PELKNDDDIADEVLA
+4870 
-4885 TFSGRRGAERLR
+4885 
-4897 AEQQKIMQGDG
+4897 
-4908 SVFEKAAAVGAL
+4908 
-4920 ARVKQALSKFWKG
+4920 
-4933 VADFLGIHYTSA
+4933 
-4945 EEVADRVMKDLLE
+4945 DR
-4958 GVDPRKFGV
+4958 
-4967 SSNDDIRLST
+4967 
-4977 SEELSQRYGSR
+4977 
-4988 WIEEQ
+4988 
-4993 TNEDGRHTTQVKN
+4993 
-5006 TINSYKKFGDF
+5006 
-5017 VKRDSNGKNVSIL
+5017 NGKNVCVAIELKGQIQQGAEYLEVNDVRSFH
-5030 DASSGLGLG
+5030 G
-5039 TEWMRENGMNVDDV
+5039 REFKNIV
-5053 EPYPSENRIAP
+5053 EPIANNKTLKWVDKEKGLAYLSSASQP
-5064 TYTSYNDIHK
+5064 VQQEKDK
-5074 KYDYIISNAV
+5074 KV
-5084 LNVIPDDW
+5084 LNDATKVVKDFVNPKISDENVADGGIMFRDD
-5092 RANVLHD
+5092 D
-5099 MTDKLKKGGKL
+5099 MGLEET
-5110 VINVRSAES
+5110 
-5119 IRKQGKEGITRITQ
+5119 ITKMKVEATQ
-5133 DDASEILVLRP
+5133 
-5144 NGSIKAY
+5144 
-5151 QKGFTKDELK
+5151 
-5161 KWCETELGSD
+5161 
-5171 YSVEIA
+5171 
-5177 NEKNAGGSY
+5177 
-5186 DTAVVVTKNS
+5186 
-5196 ESDNILYRQ
+5196 
-5205 GEDTPHVST
+5205 
-5214 SSESKTKAAQKA
+5214 AAQKT

-5237 VHESTEGF
+5237 VHESAEGL
-5245 EGREAT
+5245 EGKEAT
-5251 AKGWYDTR
+5251 AKGWYDTK

-5390 YQNLKTDVKGRYVA
+5390 YQNLKTGEKGRYVA

-5431 VLLRGKLDNLQEIL
+5431 VLLRGELDNLQEIL
-5445 AKDTYERLVTSGAHL
+5445 AKDTYERLVTRGSHL

-5532 SYEEIKMYVMAKH
+5532 SYEEIKTYVMAKH

-5555 KAAEEAYNRYKSIHP
+5555 KAAEEAYDRYKSMHP

-5610 VDEVEADSGSLADSL
+5610 VEEVEAEAGSLADSL
-5625 WYSIRDATK
+5625 WDSIRAATK

-5727 QLLNL
+5727 QMLNL

-5796 AEPDTYALA
+5796 DEPDTYALA

-5982 NTERLG
+5982 KTERLG

-6024 VFLTSRQSGRSME
+6024 VFLTSRQMGRSME

-6091 SNASIQGI
+6091 SNASIQGL

-6120 VMLGMLSAMCVP
+6120 VTLGMLSAMCIP

-6139 GDPDDYWDMPDSMR
+6139 GDPDDYWDMPESMR
-6153 RMGIMLPLGKDGRFL
+6153 RMGIIIPLGKDGRFL

-6194 NLPASEITFQAFEQL
+6194 NLPVSEITFQAFEQL

-6436 QMLVRKMMTE
+6436 QMLVQKMMTE

-6467 QSEYTPQIKES
+6467 QSEYTPQIKET

>member
-1 MENTEDKRPISSDKY
+1 MWGLPKGRKQLAANIDAASAEVDTNAGEENEEIKPIGKGVFG
-16 STALYNTLKLN
+16 NI
-27 NAYDKDYDTFY
+27 YDQFKGKVKAAF
-38 NDFYAPGIK
+38 DFLIK
-47 GYTYRKEVYD
+47 HKSGDLLGVFHREGFGDIDLVWGD
-57 FMKKGGVDYIGDT
+57 DKKGLQHIINDHILV
-70 YEEFA
+70 
-75 SKIGLHAID
+75 KD
-84 PQTQQT
+84 PDFQN
-90 PMGADSISKDMPPVE
+90 IE
-105 VTPTKKPEAKKE
+105 
-117 EKPEVSAEAVSENQ
+117 EAVSRINDIIMSGVIVKE
-131 HPTDT
+131 
-136 LQDFNPNV
+136 
-144 SRMRNAGTDY
+144 G
-154 YLQAAEEISNNA
+154 E
-166 YSKSLEELANQAAK
+166 AK
-180 DLKKKAYQK
+180 
-189 PKEDSYVRLN
+189 
-199 QTARYIPIRSLP
+199 I
-211 KDADLDSVFEAALTF
+211 VFE
-226 ENQVCGGAK
+226 K
-235 EYTFASLGG
+235 
-244 DIQERYE
+244 
-251 KWKALKGLGSS
+251 
-262 YTQETASMSPNA
+262 
-274 VYLQAINLQALGKER
+274 
-289 PAWISEL
+289 
-296 RWNEALN
+296 
-303 YDKNKLNKITAE
+303 
-315 LEQEDQKRRLKRS
+315 
-328 DGAYPDDVS
+328 DG
-337 LNGMYHANY
+337 
-346 TALMAS
+346 
-352 DIYNNG
+352 
-358 TNKTIFVLFQDGR
+358 
-371 IRPLQAPDP
+371 
-380 SILRGGVEAQ
+380 
-390 RELFRRQYEKMTFG
+390 
-404 EEGKDYT
+404 
-411 DPYEKNRVVGNFLQN
+411 
-426 GEVCHI
+426 
-432 IYFPYMIEQ
+432 
-441 RRWDDAQELIKIG
+441 
-454 LGGKF
+454 
-459 NEEGVLLNPDDRL
+459 
-472 QIVPVVVK
+472 
-480 NGESEEDAI
+480 
-489 AKAKVELDNKISKK
+489 
-503 LPYKE
+503 
-508 TYLQQ
+508 
-513 QIAQAR
+513 
-519 EALKKEQER
+519 
-528 LKQLGD
+528 
-534 HDAVKGSFFPRMYN
+534 
-548 PRYYKDFLESTTEEG
+548 
-563 VKRSDEVALARGNIR
+563 
-578 KLEESIKKYIQALEA
+578 
-593 LRTGDKVGAWGGF
+593 
-606 LEGISDLDNW
+606 
-616 TFGLYNLR
+616 
-624 ENLVAVK
+624 
-631 AHEGKMGQ
+631 
-639 EAKDRLGLARSLSQE
+639 
-654 SMSAFHRHGEGR
+654 
-666 LYGPAFGAGYSFPFT
+666 
-681 IGAIAT
+681 
-687 YGAGN
+687 
-692 VAARGIIRGGS
+692 
-703 RMAAKYGT
+703 
-711 NWLFDTTIRATT
+711 
-723 RLAAINAAGVID
+723 
-735 SSFQMPRIISDAA
+735 
-748 IEKMGLMNYTFDEN
+748 
-762 QRIVV
+762 
-767 TGTQQEKSWGH
+767 
-778 SLLHSGLNTLVQNVS
+778 
-793 ERVGTYV
+793 
-800 LEPVA
+800 
-805 KAFGIGKI
+805 
-813 SLRSFGEAL
+813 
-822 PYNKTI
+822 
-828 HMIQNG
+828 
-834 AFAKAMSKVY
+834 
-844 GTFEK
+844 
-849 GGYDGFVNEVLEEYI
+849 
-864 ANPMTAT
+864 
-871 FDENYTFADIFDSRQ
+871 
-886 NLDTALSV
+886 
-894 WASSILML
+894 
-902 GLSSTAS
+902 
-909 SVKYYR
+909 YR
-915 TLRSVNSAYDKAE
+915 
-928 ANARRLFGNENW
+928 
-940 DKIQNTILRL
+940 
-950 EGEPLVNAIYA
+950 
-961 GVCQNKSLS
+961 
-970 DEQKKA
+970 
-976 FLNYVR
+976 
-982 AQKAQAVF
+982 
-990 NNAVSEKYSFSLT
+990 
-1003 GEELNEM
+1003 
-1010 NAMTIHAYAE
+1010 
-1020 GRNMQ
+1020 
-1025 TPQEYAQ
+1025 
-1032 AQQAFA
+1032 
-1038 DTREMAMSALGVT
+1038 
-1051 DDIDAYL
+1051 
-1058 DTLGETP
+1058 
-1065 AEQLKKGVEA
+1065 
-1075 AKEKG
+1075 
-1080 LDEKAANAALS
+1080 
-1091 AYLNAR
+1091 
-1097 EQQKG
+1097 
-1102 ALDAI
+1102 
-1107 TTDESIRRQHANNV
+1107 
-1121 IRQITFENEADS
+1121 
-1133 EGGSGKIILVNVKGK
+1133 
-1148 EKPVFLIRGRYEN
+1148 
-1161 GSITGETVVISEGNG
+1161 VVISKNIHGEKKNWILTSYDSTNG
-1176 VIEMIPASEV
+1176 KGKIKERL
-1186 EGIVEESDAMT
+1186 SDNT
-1197 ERQREYDKID
+1197 TTI
-1207 AENKE
+1207 
-1212 QQRLINLNMDTPLA
+1212 TP
-1226 GQGGILMDEEGH
+1226 G
-1238 RRQVGIK
+1238 
-1245 CVYNDEQG
+1245 
-1253 NPASV
+1253 
-1258 LVIDQNNNDY
+1258 
-1268 LIPIDV
+1268 
-1274 FREQRGRGRK
+1274 
-1284 FEAIEPYLDETDDE
+1284 
-1298 YHAAEGPMN
+1298 
-1307 EEYKLANK
+1307 ANK
-1315 EQEGVSEENAQGAA
+1315 GSRAVASSEN
-1329 EGVTPQPT
+1329 
-1337 TDATEKPTKP
+1337 
-1347 EVKYDYHVKMKDVG
+1347 
-1361 GNAVSGRVTNLT
+1361 
-1373 ADGVEIEFDAPYNG
+1373 
-1387 KMVDRIPLA
+1387 
-1396 DFDSGVSEIADANG
+1396 
-1410 NVLWNE
+1410 
-1416 TEAVG
+1416 
-1421 DTEVSPQVDAT
+1421 
-1432 LTQVGQE
+1432 
-1439 DAEKP
+1439 
-1444 AIAQAEQDEAHK
+1444 
-1456 PTALER
+1456 
-1462 IPRNENG
+1462 
-1469 EPLFE
+1469 
-1474 QAENPEVAWDALV
+1474 
-1487 EFSDGNAA
+1487 
-1495 TAKEIADAMTEE
+1495 
-1507 KRKALE
+1507 
-1513 KAQKLKLKGKTPA
+1513 
-1526 ELLASKQANAAELVK
+1526 
-1541 AESEYNHWQRMANV
+1541 
-1555 EQNRQ
+1555 
-1560 NAIRAQQEAEARQ
+1560 
-1573 RATERAEAERA
+1573 
-1584 EREAREEAERRERE
+1584 
-1598 ALEGIPEWHMD
+1598 
-1609 TPENA
+1609 
-1614 RKRGARRYGGQIFTR
+1614 
-1629 QEPVNGVVGKEV
+1629 
-1641 EVKFS
+1641 
-1646 QKDLPKGHVVVM
+1646 
-1658 EAEQLQPSHIQGK
+1658 
-1671 RNPMFFIEEAQPKNR
+1671 
-1686 AEDVSQTAA
+1686 
-1695 RNIAENIR
+1695 
-1703 PQEITSSTTAY
+1703 
-1714 TGAPTINTRGEVIQG
+1714 
-1729 NNRSDALRYLWQ
+1729 
-1741 NNLPKQQQAY
+1741 
-1751 KQYLLDQAEQL
+1751 
-1762 GLDSNAINAMQHP
+1762 
-1775 VLVNQLDVDDAEAIR
+1775 
-1790 LGQMT
+1790 
-1795 AQDTESG
+1795 
-1802 GVERIKPKNVA
+1802 
-1813 QKLGD
+1813 
-1818 NMRTF
+1818 
-1823 ANRLLSSS
+1823 
-1831 DNDVTFGQLV
+1831 
-1841 DRNGEDVLNWMNQI
+1841 
-1855 GAISNTQYQSAFD
+1855 
-1868 SKGKLTPE
+1868 
-1876 AKNDL
+1876 
-1881 QKVLYQAVFKGGS
+1881 
-1894 QQLEE
+1894 
-1899 MFDRLPAKA
+1899 
-1908 QRAILSTAFRDMD
+1908 LSTD
-1921 SPFAGKMLPEIQSS
+1921 
-1935 IIAYNALMQDEGFA
+1935 
-1949 SAKNMEEV
+1949 
-1957 LRAIE
+1957 
-1962 LFKHQT
+1962 
-1968 ALDDR
+1968 
-1973 FEQYMPADNF
+1973 
-1983 SNFALHLAGLYK
+1983 
-1995 ASDMSQTTIAS
+1995 
-2006 YFNEMYDLA
+2006 
-2015 QGKKAATLF
+2015 
-2024 EEADTTEYP
+2024 
-2033 LAEVIKKVLGI
+2033 KV
-2044 DYKPAKNGN
+2044 
-2053 NNVANGGADVALRN
+2053 
-2067 QESQGRQ
+2067 
-2074 PRSNKPSASG
+2074 
-2084 EQNQTGTESSER
+2084 TESSP
-2096 GEGVGVSDNKQGRQ
+2096 S
-2110 VDIEVNAPRK
+2110 P
-2120 GDLAE
+2120 
-2125 AQENRPKNSTQA
+2125 QENGPKNSTQ
-2137 AVENKESKPVRFEAG
+2137 S
-2152 RRLTKEEKKEVLN
+2152 
-2165 TLRDAFKENGVPY
+2165 
-2178 HIEESDFGKER
+2178 
-2189 RVYEPTSEDW
+2189 
-2199 VKSDITGRPL
+2199 
-2209 RYYITLPDGRV
+2209 
-2220 AHPTEL
+2220 
-2226 FPNISGREVTGHVNR
+2226 
-2241 MALLEKEASEL
+2241 
-2252 ISKQL
+2252 
-2257 NGFPSE
+2257 
-2263 YIPTAI
+2263 
-2269 SILKKMQSLPHDVR
+2269 
-2283 DMGYGPYFLVSYDY
+2283 
-2297 IFNGKYYGNSPLFV
+2297 
-2311 SLFAHSVVKE
+2311 
-2321 SSDAIEATV
+2321 
-2330 KVVNNSYYM
+2330 
-2339 VDALLSALKKKYNS
+2339 
-2353 TQAAV
+2353 AV

-2370 EAQKKAGNYKM
+2370 ETQKKAGNYKM

-2408 KKWSVKMHN
+2408 KKWSVKMNN

-2481 SNYEK
+2481 ANYEK

-2496 AKIKTDGFQKWV
+2496 ARIKTDDFQKWV

-2598 HMNIYDEYDYR
+2598 HMSIYDEYDYR

-2615 EAYNIYIQQ
+2615 EAYNTYIQQ

-2693 VGAADVAENKSAE
+2693 VEEADVEENKSAE

-2756 KNGATTSI
+2756 RNGAATSI
-2764 QSDEDLKRFEAA
+2764 QSDEDLKRFETA

-2795 ARIKKAE
+2795 ARVKKAE

-2900 GGKSGGTDG
+2900 GGKSGGTAG

-2940 GSNTGISTEEQPV
+2940 GSNTSISTEEQPV

-2959 SGKPRRGGTSWRT
+2959 SGKPRRGGTSGRT

-3129 KVRTTIEKKREAQR
+3129 KVRTTIEEKREAQR

-3412 KEVDPQIE
+3412 KKVDPQIE

-3460 QTRGYSIASPMTI
+3460 QARGYSVASPQTI

-3628 KIKNKPKEEIDA
+3628 KMKNMPKEEIDA

-3684 GQESTKVK
+3684 GQESTKAK

-4100 AQDDG
+4100 AQEDG

-4163 LVCRLLGKTEE
+4163 LVCRLLGKTAE

-4198 DVAPQAEESPSSEQ
+4198 NVAPQAEESPSSEQ

-4318 IADLIRKSGL
+4318 IADLMRKSGL
-4328 DVLESKVG
+4328 EVLNTKEG
-4336 QQVLDEANGRYV
+4336 QRVLDEAKISDDIRTHAMLSSLVKAANVIRGWLANNKRGKSFTIELPTATQHMVRRAMGRDFDSHNITANGVAHAQKNHGVGGQKLNKKSIPLTKADMELIPYIMTAPDYV
-4348 RLSAK
+4348 RRGSDDVSGRVSVRFYKELSNGYVVVAEK
-4353 QKRAL
+4353 EYKNSPDDM
-4358 ETATIA
+4358 ETITMWAEMSDKAT
-4364 DESTN
+4364 
-4369 NATVVSSAAGAKIQK
+4369 NAQRKTAPDTHVQNAILDIDAAKIRK
-4384 NLEALADSYKK
+4384 DA
-4395 RPNKARGFI
+4395 
-4404 TDLSRSLDLE
+4404 
-4414 QHEASQY
+4414 
-4421 GTFVTENGKTV
+4421 ENA
-4432 TIRVSNHNARVSNFD
+4432 IA
-4447 RNGEIDGISIVIS
+4447 
-4460 SHGNKGLNND
+4460 
-4470 GNAHIVEFFYSK
+4470 
-4482 QSLERSEGKPLADI
+4482 
-4496 IRSVSTALKNGEFK
+4496 K
-4510 DNTGLAQRQEV
+4510 DQN
-4521 NEQTIR
+4521 IR
-4527 EHRVYHGSGADFN
+4527 EHRVYHGSG
-4540 HFDHS
+4540 
-4545 HMGEGQGTQS
+4545 
-4555 FGWGTYVTS
+4555 V
-4564 SKAIGKTYS
+4564 
-4573 ESARKKPTYL
+4573 
-4583 YGKFKMSS
+4583 
-4591 DEFHDYVLGAIVGY
+4591 
-4605 WNEDMLN
+4605 
-4612 DFMYNLERYGVTRA
+4612 
-4626 KDILKKGDLAQYK
+4626 
-4639 NLFYQSI
+4639 
-4646 GDTRNYAEGKIKAA
+4646 
-4660 RTLLSLKGIR
+4660 
-4670 IRKPK
+4670 
-4675 THLYTVEIP
+4675 
-4684 EDNGSNYL
+4684 
-4692 DWKAEVGVRLLNKV
+4692 
-4706 NSQLEQQGKS
+4706 
-4716 LINPKLDKRHEFLSG
+4716 
-4731 EDLYRALSIK
+4731 
-4741 MAKDEATFI
+4741 
-4750 DYKAA
+4750 
-4755 SEFLSSL
+4755 
-4762 GLVGI
+4762 
-4767 KYPAGTI
+4767 
-4774 HGGAKEGD
+4774 
-4782 TNYVIFNEKDAKITD
+4782 
-4797 HIRFFRTS
+4797 RFFRTS

-5237 VHESTEGF
+5237 VHESAEGL

-5251 AKGWYDTR
+5251 AKGWYDTQ

-5309 ASQEVKDAINEL
+5309 ASQEVKDAINGL
-5321 RRGNGWNFR
+5321 RRENGWNFR

-5340 AERTDFERMTAEE
+5340 AERTDFERMTTEE

-5359 LRRLFNRALEF
+5359 IRRLFNHALEF

-5381 ELAYILWCS
+5381 ELAYILWCI
-5390 YQNLKTDVKGRYVA
+5390 Y
-5404 EAERIAM
+5404 
-5411 RYKLKAGKNAMT
+5411 
-5423 DTEKKEHS
+5423 
-5431 VLLRGKLDNLQEIL
+5431 
-5445 AKDTYERLVTSGAHL
+5445 
-5460 ERTAWVDMLSPLQ
+5460 Q
-5473 DLQHAIE
+5473 DLQSNHLLC
-5480 KNGGFKLGDFEN
+5480 K
-5492 PYNAYITMSSRNYAQ
+5492 
-5507 MDIYKRTL
+5507 
-5515 YADMIEAIHAL
+5515 
-5526 GSETGR
+5526 
-5532 SYEEIKMYVMAKH
+5532 
-5545 GMERQKYMAG
+5545 
-5555 KAAEEAYNRYKSIHP
+5555 KS
-5570 FGQKTLDDFID
+5570 
-5581 EYEEKSFA
+5581 
-5589 GLTELFG
+5589 
-5596 TQSVSDAMDEAQKY
+5596 
-5610 VDEVEADSGSLADSL
+5610 
-5625 WYSIRDATK
+5625 
-5634 SSLQRAYEA
+5634 
-5643 GLISKE
+5643 
-5649 TYDNVSSMY
+5649 
-5658 QYYIPLRGFD
+5658 
-5668 ETTSDEV
+5668 
-5675 YEYFG
+5675 
-5680 DQTINGGT
+5680 
-5688 GSFMK
+5688 
-5693 KAKGRKSVADDP
+5693 
-5705 FAVIGNMAEMA
+5705 
-5716 IMQSNRNLMKQ
+5716 
-5727 QLLNL
+5727 
-5732 ALNHPSDLIS
+5732 
-5742 VSDLYVKF
+5742 
-5750 DEDYDN
+5750 
-5756 GDGTRGAWVPVAV
+5756 
-5769 PDTSGMT
+5769 
-5776 TEEAN
+5776 
-5781 QVMLDFQDDMEEKVK
+5781 
-5796 AEPDTYALA
+5796 
-5805 HQKPHIPYRVLG
+5805 
-5817 RNMNEHQVMVKRGGK
+5817 
-5832 TYILTINGNPRAAQA
+5832 
-5847 INGLLNPDAT
+5847 
-5857 ENPGAIALKAM
+5857 
-5868 TNWIARMAT
+5868 
-5877 ARNVEFAISN
+5877 
-5887 AMRDLEFSTTLIPK
+5887 
-5901 EGTEYYGRYVK
+5901 
-5912 NYLTCVKNIGR
+5912 
-5923 LVNRLNG
+5923 
-5930 NTLDMSNPLE
+5930 
-5940 KAFYDFIYNGGETG
+5940 
-5954 YTFMKGVE
+5954 
-5962 RYKGEITK
+5962 
-5970 ALSELRAKEGKS
+5970 
-5982 NTERLG
+5982 
-5988 NKIVYGHHYIIND
+5988 
-6001 AWNIYMKGAE
+6001 
-6011 YLSRCTEDWVRFA
+6011 
-6024 VFLTSRQSGRSME
+6024 
-6037 QSIMDAKEVTVN
+6037 
-6049 FNRKGAGSKSAG
+6049 
-6061 KWDVSNFFSMNNL
+6061 
-6074 HFLSAYA
+6074 
-6081 ASAFKNFYAF
+6081 
-6091 SNASIQGI
+6091 
-6099 DKNVRLHLNHTAGM
+6099 
-6113 LMWDGAA
+6113 
-6120 VMLGMLSAMCVP
+6120 
-6132 LMLSAIG
+6132 
-6139 GDPDDYWDMPDSMR
+6139 
-6153 RMGIMLPLGKDGRFL
+6153 
-6168 TLPMSIE
+6168 
-6175 HRAAYGIGELLG
+6175 
-6187 TVVCGSE
+6187 
-6194 NLPASEITFQAFEQL
+6194 
-6209 SQILPLDLTEGN
+6209 
-6221 GSMLSLVP
+6221 
-6229 TAVRPEVEI
+6229 
-6238 AFNKNWLGMPIY
+6238 
-6250 KEPFNKNTPAFR
+6250 
-6262 NVYQST
+6262 
-6268 NPNYIAMSKWLN
+6268 
-6280 EVQGGGD
+6280 
-6287 YERAGVQVNPAMVQ
+6287 
-6301 HLVESYTGGAGK
+6301 
-6313 FVSRT
+6313 
-6318 SGVIAKIIQG
+6318 
-6328 EQIRSNEIPFY
+6328 
-6339 RTLVKSVDDRTHNRA
+6339 
-6354 ARERF
+6354 
-6359 QREYDKGQKLIYKI
+6359 
-6373 DNYQKESARGNSQ
+6373 
-6386 YVKEL
+6386 
-6391 DEFAKSK
+6391 
-6398 DFMSYMLWKSYNSV
+6398 
-6412 KSQFDNAR
+6412 
-6420 SYIGDDKDKRA
+6420 
-6431 ALDHA
+6431 
-6436 QMLVRKMMTE
+6436 
-6446 CARAVED
+6446 
-6453 SKTQE
+6453 
-6458 EADKKIGRI
+6458 
-6467 QSEYTPQIKES
+6467 
-6478 LSKVE
+6478 
-6483 E
+6483 

>member
-1 MENTEDKRPISSDKY
+1 MEDKKPVSSDKW
-16 STALYNTLKLN
+16 TEALYETLKLN

-47 GYTYRKEVYD
+47 GYTYRKDVYD
-57 FMKKGGVDYIGDT
+57 DMTSHGLDLGAT
-70 YEEFA
+70 YEDFA

-90 PMGADSISKDMPPVE
+90 PMGADSISKDMTPVE

-144 SRMRNAGTDY
+144 SRMRNAGTNY
-154 YLQAAEEISNNA
+154 FLQAAEEISNNA
-166 YSKSLEELANQAAK
+166 YSYGYQPKSLEELANQAAK

-211 KDADLDSVFEAALTF
+211 KDADLDSVFAAAANF
-226 ENQVCGGAK
+226 EHMVCGDTK
-235 EYTFASLGG
+235 EYTFAPLGG

-251 KWKALKGLGSS
+251 KWKALNINNPGNR
-262 YTQETASMSPNA
+262 YTQETASMSPDA
-274 VYLQAINLQALGKER
+274 VYIQAKNLKALGYER

-296 RWNEALN
+296 RWNEALTLKDED
-303 YDKNKLNKITAE
+303 YGRITAR
-315 LEQEDQKRRLKRS
+315 LQQEDQPRRLKLS
-328 DGAYPDDVS
+328 NGAYSDSVS
-337 LNGMYHANY
+337 LKGMYHENITPTIAEG
-346 TALMAS
+346 
-352 DIYNNG
+352 IYYKGSIN
-358 TNKTIFVLFQDGR
+358 TTFVLFQDGR

-380 SILRGGVEAQ
+380 SVLRGGWEAQ

-459 NEEGVLLNPDDRL
+459 NEEGMLLNPDDRL

-489 AKAKVELDNKISKK
+489 AKAKVELDNEISKK

-528 LKQLGD
+528 LKQLGK
-534 HDAVKGSFFPRMYN
+534 HDAVKGSYLPPMFN
-548 PRYYKDFLESTTEEG
+548 SKYYDDLLESSTEEG

-578 KLEESIKKYIQALEA
+578 KLEESIKKYTQALEA

-666 LYGPAFGAGYSFPFT
+666 FYGPAFGAGYSFPFT

-767 TGTQQEKSWGH
+767 TGTQQEKNWGH

-894 WASSILML
+894 WASSIFML
-902 GLSSTAS
+902 GFSSTAS

-1075 AKEKG
+1075 AKENG

-1102 ALDAI
+1102 AMDGI
-1107 TTDESIRRQHANNV
+1107 TSDESIRRQHADSV

-1133 EGGSGKIILVNVKGK
+1133 EGGSGKVILVNVKGR
-1148 EKPVFLIRGRYEN
+1148 EKPVFLVRGRYEN
-1161 GSITGETVVISEGNG
+1161 GSITGETVVVSEGNG

-1197 ERQREYDKID
+1197 ERQRKYDKID

-1245 CVYNDEQG
+1245 CVFNDEQG

-1258 LVIDQNNNDY
+1258 LVVDQNNNDY

-1284 FEAIEPYLDETDDE
+1284 FEAIEPYLDETDEE
-1298 YHAAEGPMN
+1298 YHAAEGLMN
-1307 EEYKLANK
+1307 EEYNLANK
-1315 EQEGVSEENAQGAA
+1315 EQEGVSEEDAQGAA
-1329 EGVTPQPT
+1329 EGVTPQPA

-1347 EVKYDYHVKMKDVG
+1347 EVKYDYHVKMKDG
-1361 GNAVSGRVTNLT
+1361 SGNAVSGRVTNLS

-1396 DFDSGVSEIADANG
+1396 DFDNGVSEIADANG

-1421 DTEVSPQVDAT
+1421 DTEVAPQVDAT
-1432 LTQVGQE
+1432 PTQVGQE
-1439 DAEKP
+1439 DAEKS
-1444 AIAQAEQDEAHK
+1444 AIAQAEQEHK

-1462 IPRNENG
+1462 IPRSENG

-1513 KAQKLKLKGKTPA
+1513 KARKLKLKGKTPA
-1526 ELLASKQANAAELVK
+1526 EMLASKQANAAELAK

-1560 NAIRAQQEAEARQ
+1560 NAIRAQQEAEERQ
-1573 RATERAEAERA
+1573 RATERAEAEKA

-1609 TPENA
+1609 TPKNA

-1831 DNDVTFGQLV
+1831 DNDATFGQLV

-1921 SPFAGKMLPEIQSS
+1921 SPFAGKMLSEIQSS

-1962 LFKHQT
+1962 IFKHQT

-2096 GEGVGVSDNKQGRQ
+2096 GEGVGVSDNEQGRQ

-2226 FPNISGREVTGHVNR
+2226 FPNISAREVTGHVNR

-2269 SILKKMQSLPHDVR
+2269 SILEKMQSLPHDVR

-2297 IFNGKYYGNSPLFV
+2297 IFNGKHYGNSPLFV

-2339 VDALLSALKKKYNS
+2339 VDALLSALKNKYNS
-2353 TQAAV
+2353 TQSAI

-2408 KKWSVKMHN
+2408 KKWSVKMNN

-2435 FLAEDMDKWDGKYV
+2435 FLAEDMDKWDGKYA

-2496 AKIKTDGFQKWV
+2496 ARIKTDDFQKWV

-2536 SASKKGKPHV
+2536 SASKKGKPRV
-2546 SKENEVKRTVEHFPM
+2546 SKEDEVKRTVEHFPM

-2572 RVPEMKDS
+2572 RIPEMEDS

-2593 INSAY
+2593 ANKAY

-2615 EAYNIYIQQ
+2615 EAYDIYIQQ

-2675 EDERAEAENSA
+2675 EDKRAEAENSA

-2693 VGAADVAENKSAE
+2693 VEEADVEENKSAE

-2756 KNGATTSI
+2756 RNGAATSI
-2764 QSDEDLKRFEAA
+2764 QSDEDLKRFETA

-2900 GGKSGGTDG
+2900 GGKSGGTAG

-2959 SGKPRRGGTSWRT
+2959 SGKPRRGGTSGRT

-3129 KVRTTIEKKREAQR
+3129 KVRTTIEEKREAQR

-3182 ETHQDR
+3182 KSHQDR

-3231 QPKVRDWINDG
+3231 QPKVHDWINDG

-3301 MENKNAANTIGTNQ
+3301 MENKNAANTIGTDQ

-3323 AAFATI
+3323 VSQATV
-3329 RLRKINPF
+3329 RLRKINPI
-3337 YQERD
+3337 YQELN
-3342 KVNDEFKE
+3342 KVHEEFKA
-3350 KREQLVKEL
+3350 KRENLVKKFKKEDPL
-3359 TQENPNEMD
+3359 ASEGLLASQ
-3368 GSLVSKGLIPHST
+3368 GLIPYSFNVDNWNEK
-3381 DAFNWHEEDTERFPE
+3381 DAERFPE
-3396 FAQLHNRFQE
+3396 FAKLRKRFLE
-3406 LTETII
+3406 LREVIV

-3460 QTRGYSIASPMTI
+3460 QARGYSVASPQTI

-3615 AMLSACHAIIDEM
+3615 AMLSACHAIIDGM
-3628 KIKNKPKEEIDA
+3628 KMENKPKEKIDA

-3649 EKWRGLLKWES
+3649 EKWRGLLMWES

-3684 GQESTKVK
+3684 GQESTKAK

-4022 RVLVIDKVTNQS
+4022 RVLVIDKVTNQK
-4034 LRSEAESKYRRIDLS
+4034 LRDKAESKYRRVDLS
-4049 RRKYDKIED
+4049 RRQYDKIED

-4163 LVCRLLGKTEE
+4163 LVCRLLGKTAE

-4189 PHEEQGVAI
+4189 PHEEQEAAI
-4198 DVAPQAEESPSSEQ
+4198 NVAPQVEESPSSEQ
-4212 NESTTES
+4212 NGSTTES

-4286 ETGNTEPQAD
+4286 ETGNTE
-4296 ERYQKAGTPLTP
+4296 QKP
-4308 NSAEVALRDA
+4308 S
-4318 IADLIRKSGL
+4318 
-4328 DVLESKVG
+4328 
-4336 QQVLDEANGRYV
+4336 
-4348 RLSAK
+4348 
-4353 QKRAL
+4353 
-4358 ETATIA
+4358 
-4364 DESTN
+4364 
-4369 NATVVSSAAGAKIQK
+4369 
-4384 NLEALADSYKK
+4384 
-4395 RPNKARGFI
+4395 RG
-4404 TDLSRSLDLE
+4404 
-4414 QHEASQY
+4414 
-4421 GTFVTENGKTV
+4421 N
-4432 TIRVSNHNARVSNFD
+4432 
-4447 RNGEIDGISIVIS
+4447 
-4460 SHGNKGLNND
+4460 
-4470 GNAHIVEFFYSK
+4470 
-4482 QSLERSEGKPLADI
+4482 
-4496 IRSVSTALKNGEFK
+4496 
-4510 DNTGLAQRQEV
+4510 
-4521 NEQTIR
+4521 
-4527 EHRVYHGSGADFN
+4527 
-4540 HFDHS
+4540 
-4545 HMGEGQGTQS
+4545 
-4555 FGWGTYVTS
+4555 
-4564 SKAIGKTYS
+4564 
-4573 ESARKKPTYL
+4573 
-4583 YGKFKMSS
+4583 
-4591 DEFHDYVLGAIVGY
+4591 
-4605 WNEDMLN
+4605 
-4612 DFMYNLERYGVTRA
+4612 
-4626 KDILKKGDLAQYK
+4626 
-4639 NLFYQSI
+4639 
-4646 GDTRNYAEGKIKAA
+4646 
-4660 RTLLSLKGIR
+4660 
-4670 IRKPK
+4670 
-4675 THLYTVEIP
+4675 
-4684 EDNGSNYL
+4684 
-4692 DWKAEVGVRLLNKV
+4692 
-4706 NSQLEQQGKS
+4706 
-4716 LINPKLDKRHEFLSG
+4716 
-4731 EDLYRALSIK
+4731 
-4741 MAKDEATFI
+4741 
-4750 DYKAA
+4750 
-4755 SEFLSSL
+4755 
-4762 GLVGI
+4762 
-4767 KYPAGTI
+4767 
-4774 HGGAKEGD
+4774 
-4782 TNYVIFNEKDAKITD
+4782 
-4797 HIRFFRTS
+4797 
-4805 NGEAYGFTVGGKI
+4805 
-4818 YIDPRIATAETPIH
+4818 
-4832 EYAHLWATAMREGN
+4832 
-4846 PTEWKN
+4846 
-4852 IVGLMKG
+4852 
-4859 TSVWAEVQKLY
+4859 
-4870 PELKNDDDIADEVLA
+4870 
-4885 TFSGRRGAERLR
+4885 
-4897 AEQQKIMQGDG
+4897 
-4908 SVFEKAAAVGAL
+4908 
-4920 ARVKQALSKFWKG
+4920 
-4933 VADFLGIHYTSA
+4933 
-4945 EEVADRVMKDLLE
+4945 
-4958 GVDPRKFGV
+4958 
-4967 SSNDDIRLST
+4967 
-4977 SEELSQRYGSR
+4977 
-4988 WIEEQ
+4988 
-4993 TNEDGRHTTQVKN
+4993 
-5006 TINSYKKFGDF
+5006 
-5017 VKRDSNGKNVSIL
+5017 
-5030 DASSGLGLG
+5030 
-5039 TEWMRENGMNVDDV
+5039 
-5053 EPYPSENRIAP
+5053 
-5064 TYTSYNDIHK
+5064 
-5074 KYDYIISNAV
+5074 
-5084 LNVIPDDW
+5084 
-5092 RANVLHD
+5092 
-5099 MTDKLKKGGKL
+5099 
-5110 VINVRSAES
+5110 
-5119 IRKQGKEGITRITQ
+5119 
-5133 DDASEILVLRP
+5133 
-5144 NGSIKAY
+5144 
-5151 QKGFTKDELK
+5151 
-5161 KWCETELGSD
+5161 
-5171 YSVEIA
+5171 
-5177 NEKNAGGSY
+5177 
-5186 DTAVVVTKNS
+5186 
-5196 ESDNILYRQ
+5196 LYRQ
-5205 GEDTPHVST
+5205 GEELSPNHEIRIVEGDENHGFKNYKEAKSWAKSNIARTYSNEET
-5214 SSESKTKAAQKA
+5214 GGKGEIRISNAAIDKYLSESAIEKSDSKDVHMAVLRVLPDVIRESVDAEQHADYLKGKDGVRSIANGINPDVTIHRLYGAVSIGDKTYRVKVTLKEDLQNEFLPKKAYSYEATKIELLAGTLGKPEDDAPRTNNSITAANLLKGVEKSYGAGRFFENYSEESSAKTQAAQKA
-5226 TENLNLGGRVV
+5226 TENLNLGGNVV
-5237 VHESTEGF
+5237 VHESAEGL
-5245 EGREAT
+5245 EGKEAT

-5282 EAVAHHGLRELF
+5282 ESVAHHGLRELF

-5299 DAFLDSVLAA
+5299 DAFLDSIFAA

-5359 LRRLFNRALEF
+5359 IRRLFNRALEF

-5390 YQNLKTDVKGRYVA
+5390 YQNLKTGEKGRYVA

-5423 DTEKKEHS
+5423 DTEKKES
-5431 VLLRGKLDNLQEIL
+5431 AVLLRGKLDNLQEIL
-5445 AKDTYERLVTSGAHL
+5445 AKDTYEKLVTSGSHL

-5480 KNGGFKLGDFEN
+5480 KNGGFKLEDFEN
-5492 PYNAYITMSSRNYAQ
+5492 PYNAYVTMSSRNYAQ

-5555 KAAEEAYNRYKSIHP
+5555 KAAEEAYDRYKSMHP
-5570 FGQKTLDDFID
+5570 FGQKTLDYFID

-5610 VDEVEADSGSLADSL
+5610 VDEVEAEAGSLADSL
-5625 WYSIRDATK
+5625 WDSIRAATK

-5732 ALNHPSDLIS
+5732 ALNHPSDLVS

-5796 AEPDTYALA
+5796 GEPDTYALA

-5817 RNMNEHQVMVKRGGK
+5817 RNMNEHQIMVKRGGK

-5912 NYLTCVKNIGR
+5912 NYLTCIKNIGR

-5982 NTERLG
+5982 KIERLG
-5988 NKIVYGHHYIIND
+5988 NKVVYGHHYIIND

-6037 QSIMDAKEVTVN
+6037 QSIMDAKEATVN
-6049 FNRKGAGSKSAG
+6049 FDRKGAGSKSAG

-6091 SNASIQGI
+6091 SNASIQGL

-6120 VMLGMLSAMCVP
+6120 VALGMLSAMCIP

-6139 GDPDDYWDMPDSMR
+6139 GDPDDYWDMPESMR

-6194 NLPASEITFQAFEQL
+6194 NLPASEISFQAFEQL

-6318 SGVIAKIIQG
+6318 SGVISKIIQG

-6436 QMLVRKMMTE
+6436 QILVQKMMTE

-6467 QSEYTPQIKES
+6467 QSEYTPQIKET